1 MRHDFH
7 EKAVKSKLKFTS
19 TRIPWGVGVHGAGVE
34 GLIREPPPAPLG
46 DGRGEA
52 PGRGFGGEPGR
63 GRAGVRSAGGGAAA
77 PCLSRK
83 QWSQA
88 SIRTRAGD
96 GSVAFD
102 GAVHAL
108 IRCFHDWGKG
118 GTSLSCSRTRAM
130 PGSRRDHRDRSGICS
145 ILFHR
150 RVFQLG
156 LRRRGGSNRRWTRRA
171 RGSAAA
177 RRGCAR
183 RPPRLCAWPAGRPF
197 RRV

>member
-1 MRHDFH
+1 MIHRVVVDR
-7 EKAVKSKLKFTS
+7 LT
-19 TRIPWGVGVHGAGVE
+19 G
-34 GLIREPPPAPLG
+34 EPPPAPLG

-52 PGRGFGGEPGR
+52 PGRGFGGEPER
-63 GRAGVRSAGGGAAA
+63 GRAGVRSAGCGAAA

-96 GSVAFD
+96 GSVAFR
-102 GAVHAL
+102 GAVHVL

-130 PGSRRDHRDRSGICS
+130 PGSRRGHRDRSGICS

-150 RVFQLG
+150 RGLSG
-156 LRRRGGSNRRWTRRA
+156 LRRRGGSNRRLPRRA